1 MEALG
6 HMFLYFLRGSLP
18 WQGLKADTLK
28 ERYQKIGETKR
39 NTSVEELCGA
49 FPGAVSLTLL
59 SEHIDYT
66 NTHTYTQW
74 PVMLAASSRKHYVM
88 VWHPSIRL
96 SVCLIILNHR
106 LCGHTVTHQGVV
118 VCDTASVH
126 FSDFRFSVDNK
137 V

>member
-49 FPGAVSLTLL
+49 FPCTHSLTIVTACELSPNSTWLVTSRHDTFDVSTACILAVSSL
-59 SEHIDYT
+59 SNSTARHELDWLDT
-66 NTHTYTQW
+66 SN
-74 PVMLAASSRKHYVM
+74 VSCR
-88 VWHPSIRL
+88 
-96 SVCLIILNHR
+96 
-106 LCGHTVTHQGVV
+106 VV
-118 VCDTASVH
+118 ET
-126 FSDFRFSVDNK
+126 
-137 V
+137 

>member
-49 FPGAVSLTLL
+49 FPGT
-59 SEHIDYT
+59 
-66 NTHTYTQW
+66 
-74 PVMLAASSRKHYVM
+74 
-88 VWHPSIRL
+88 RL
-96 SVCLIILNHR
+96 SVLSSEHPILSHIYIYI
-106 LCGHTVTHQGVV
+106 
-118 VCDTASVH
+118 
-126 FSDFRFSVDNK
+126 
-137 V
+137 